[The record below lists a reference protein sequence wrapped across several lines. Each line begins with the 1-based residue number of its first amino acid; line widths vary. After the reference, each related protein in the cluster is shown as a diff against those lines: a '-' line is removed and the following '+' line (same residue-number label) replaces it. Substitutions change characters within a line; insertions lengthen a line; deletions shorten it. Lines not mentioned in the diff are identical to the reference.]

1 MFQQLTTREMIM
13 ENMEKKNVEKNASAE
28 ENGLADLFGDMVN
41 ERDIGPEMSYDKS
54 CLNLIDKFVVDR
66 EQAYIREKNK
76 VGKC

>member
-1 MFQQLTTREMIM
+1 MIM